1 MTNNVDLL
9 KVSKQ
14 IIIKNFLFRLDMRMI
29 NLLLN
34 ELKLL
39 AKSRDIKGYKNES
52 KDELIKIV
60 SKPESKINSLKLR
73 IKEIREEFNELRDR
87 FSNPKIKEIR
97 ISFYEIEK
105 KMNLSPQKI
114 KEIEKNLL
122 ELEKNLSDLKKKKY
136 YDYDDV

>member
-39 AKSRDIKGYKNES
+39 EKSRDIKGYKNES

-97 ISFYEIEK
+97 ISLYEIEK